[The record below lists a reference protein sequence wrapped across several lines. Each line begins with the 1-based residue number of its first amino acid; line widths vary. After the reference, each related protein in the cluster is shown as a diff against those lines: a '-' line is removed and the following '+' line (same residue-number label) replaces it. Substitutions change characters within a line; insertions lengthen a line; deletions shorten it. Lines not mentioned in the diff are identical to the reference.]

1 MKTELKK
8 IVRENVVIEMNMDE
22 TLLLLDVLRVWRADY
37 PYKGNTLDFVKDLDT
52 SVSKTVLQI
61 K

>member
-1 MKTELKK
+1 
-8 IVRENVVIEMNMDE
+8 
-22 TLLLLDVLRVWRADY
+22 LLLDVLRVWRADY